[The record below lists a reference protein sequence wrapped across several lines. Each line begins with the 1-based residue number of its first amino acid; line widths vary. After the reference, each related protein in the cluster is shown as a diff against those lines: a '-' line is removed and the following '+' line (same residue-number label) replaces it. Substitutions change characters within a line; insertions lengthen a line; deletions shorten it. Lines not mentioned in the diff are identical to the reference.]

1 MLSRPGEAMPELGK
15 KCLPGFR
22 FFSIHLKSDEN
33 SMTQSPTPDLSRC
46 FPVDQ
51 SGVVE
56 RRYGTG
62 KRWYA
67 VFTTPR
73 NEKSAL
79 KHLRF
84 RSVECFVPTYE
95 LVRVWKNRQRVH
107 VQLPLFPCYVFVR
120 IVPSERGAVL
130 ACPGVVRFVG
140 GGRESLSLS
149 EAVMEFLRS
158 DLCTGK
164 VEPYSVPVSGERV
177 RIRGGLMRGVEGV
190 LVRRNDDL
198 RFILT
203 IHQINQHAAIEISAD
218 DLEPI
223 AS

>member
-1 MLSRPGEAMPELGK
+1 
-15 KCLPGFR
+15 
-22 FFSIHLKSDEN
+22 
-33 SMTQSPTPDLSRC
+33 MTQSLMHDLSAS
-46 FPVDQ
+46 FPVGQ
-51 SGVVE
+51 SSAVE
-56 RRYGTG
+56 QKYGTG

-79 KHLRF
+79 KHLGC

-120 IVPSERGAVL
+120 IIPSERGAVL
-130 ACPGVVRFVG
+130 ACPGVVRFVAS
-140 GGRESLSLS
+140 GREALSVPN
-149 EAVMEFLRS
+149 AVIEFLRS
-158 DLCTGK
+158 DLCIGK
-164 VEPYSVPVSGERV
+164 VEPYNDPVVGERV
-177 RIRGGLMRGVEGV
+177 RIRSGLMRSVEGV
-190 LVRRNDDL
+190 LVRRNDNQ

-203 IHQINQHAAIEISAD
+203 IHQINQHAAVEIGAD

-223 AS
+223 AN